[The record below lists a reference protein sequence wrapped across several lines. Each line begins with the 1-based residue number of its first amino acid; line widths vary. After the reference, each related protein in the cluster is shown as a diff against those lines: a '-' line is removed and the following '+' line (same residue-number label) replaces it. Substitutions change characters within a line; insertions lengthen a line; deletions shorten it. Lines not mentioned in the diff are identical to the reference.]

1 MGKKTHR
8 NSNNVLKRLMVR
20 GLKLAIFIGI
30 PVLIFGF
37 TFRLKNVTV
46 SGTERYTEEQIK
58 ERLVKTDLDY
68 NTLLLYLKYNY
79 FKDIRIPFVEKV
91 DLELKD
97 RNSVNI
103 RVYEKMVT
111 GCIQFMGEYLYFD
124 KDGIIVES
132 SPEQLEDIPLI
143 KGLEFNKI
151 ILNEKLEVQRDEL
164 FDVILNLTQLIDK
177 FGLEVKTIRFDN
189 QYAVTVDCGK
199 ISARL
204 GKRSTYDEVLAELRN
219 IIQGSQEELNE
230 VLNKSEGP
238 GWELDMTNY
247 GEGTTSIVASPKKSS
262 D

>member
-1 MGKKTHR
+1 MGRKTHR
-8 NSNNVLKRLMVR
+8 NSNNVLKRILIR
-20 GLKLAIFIGI
+20 GLKLVIFVGI
-30 PVLIFGF
+30 PVLIFGL
-37 TFRLKNVTV
+37 TFRLKNVSV
-46 SGTERYTEEQIK
+46 IGTTRYTEEQISK
-58 ERLVKTDLDY
+58 QLIKNELDY

-79 FKDIRIPFVEKV
+79 FEEVRIPFVEKI

-97 RNSVNI
+97 KNSVNI

-132 SPEQLEDIPLI
+132 SPEQLKDIPLI

-151 ILNEKLEVQRDEL
+151 ILNEKLEVQKDEL

-189 QYAVTVDCGK
+189 TYAVTVECGD
-199 ISARL
+199 IIARL
-204 GKRSTYDEVLAELRN
+204 GKRSTYDEVLSELRN
-219 IIQGSQEELNE
+219 IIQSSGGELKD
-230 VLNKSEGP
+230 VLDKSEGTRL
-238 GWELDMTNY
+238 ELDMTNY
-247 GEGTTSIVASPKKSS
+247 TQNTTSIVATPKKSS

>member
-8 NSNNVLKRLMVR
+8 NSNSVPKRLMVR
-20 GLKLAIFIGI
+20 GLKLVIFIGI

-46 SGTERYTEEQIK
+46 TGTTRYTEEQIT
-58 ERLVKTDLDY
+58 EQLVRTELDY
-68 NTLLLYLKYNY
+68 NTLMLYLKYHY
-79 FKDIRIPFVEKV
+79 FKDVRIPFVEKV

-97 RNSVNI
+97 MNSVNI

-132 SPEQLEDIPLI
+132 SSEQLEDIPLI
-143 KGLEFNKI
+143 KGLEFDKI
-151 ILNEKLEVQRDEL
+151 ILNEKLEVQKDEL

-177 FGLEVKTIRFDN
+177 FGLDVKTIRFDKD
-189 QYAVTVDCGK
+189 YSVMVDCGD

-204 GKRSTYDEVLAELRN
+204 GKRSTYDEVLAELKN
-219 IIQGSQEELNE
+219 IIQGSQGELNE
-230 VLNKSEGP
+230 VLNKSG
-238 GWELDMTNY
+238 GAGLELDMTNY
-247 GEGTTSIVASPKKSS
+247 GKGTKPIVATPKKTS